1 MSKAHEE
8 SGILGDYLWRIA
20 NRAPAGPA
28 PTLKNPQLA
37 EVAEEV
43 RCLADKEV
51 GGIRL
56 MMTEAK

>member
-1 MSKAHEE
+1 M
-8 SGILGDYLWRIA
+8 IA
-20 NRAPAGPA
+20 NRSPAGPA
-28 PTLKNPQLA
+28 PTLKNRQLA